1 MLEKLNSI
9 VHSLLQLGNQGD
21 QFILGEDID
30 MFRDRDED
38 QVNTSRTINAAFLIA
53 LCGENNPLSGPAY
66 DFLQRMAHSPT
77 WKGITRF
84 YLEGIQ
90 AIGRE
95 LASINQNNSEVAQRL
110 EALANQLTIQG
121 SQLEDRQ
128 LLEMFW
134 SFTHP
139 EATGIWS
146 HEQQRI
152 TDLRERRKISIT
164 NLNQDPIRDP
174 ARQILFSA
182 NALLTLPRDSKPLA
196 GLTLSESLRKN
207 LSAVI
212 DEPQIYWYDHPV
224 QIGVEPHKNEVLYGL
239 GGLQRA
245 LDFERAHGNATN
257 EEQLTCVLSVSVTH
271 DGLHGIARQYLAEEL
286 QRDLSLPGLKVFVL
300 TETDTQ
306 ELIEEVLAP
315 AARHYL
321 GEEGAVEKLSIFGVD
336 GEYGRHYTFL
346 KAIAAFWQVLID
358 PQIKATFKI
367 DLDQVFPQE
376 QLRQATGL
384 SAFEHLKTPLW
395 GASGLDADDQP
406 VELGMIAGALVNEDD
421 IAQDLFTADVPFPAA
436 EGDFSLDEWVFFSQL
451 PQALSTEAEMMA
463 RYTTADLDG
472 EKTCLQR
479 VHVTGGTNG
488 ILVDSLRRYRPFTP
502 SFIGRAEDQAF
513 LLSTFPEP
521 GVRLVYLHQ
530 SGLLMRHDK
539 KAFAQDAIQAAQVGK
554 LVGDYVRIL
563 YFSAYAQ
570 AIGGDIRQIKDRLDP
585 FTGSFISYIP
595 TTLTTLRFALK
606 VEALFTA
613 GETQQAVKFLELGT
627 QRIGQAIQFTAGDS
641 DKLNQQYLQERQG
654 WALYYDTLT
663 ALEKGIQDG
672 DPFAENLCRKAKEMI
687 SALAIQMD
695 RPKAPID

>member
-1 MLEKLNSI
+1 MLETLNSI
-9 VHSLLQLGNQGD
+9 VHSLLQLASQGD
-21 QFILGEDID
+21 PFILGEDID

-38 QVNTSRTINAAFLIA
+38 QVNTSRSINAAFLIA
-53 LCGENNPLSGPAY
+53 LCGENHPLSSQAHE
-66 DFLQRMAHSPT
+66 FLQRMARSPGGE
-77 WKGITRF
+77 GIARF
-84 YLEGIQ
+84 YLAGIHSIEEELGSNYQ
-90 AIGRE
+90 HNPEVVPR
-95 LASINQNNSEVAQRL
+95 LASLAKQLAAQR
-110 EALANQLTIQG
+110 NQTT
-121 SQLEDRQ
+121 DRQ
-128 LLEMFW
+128 LVEMFW

-139 EATGIWS
+139 EATDIWS
-146 HEQQRI
+146 HEQQRMA
-152 TDLRERRKISIT
+152 DLRERRKISIT

-182 NALLTLPRDSKPLA
+182 NALLTLPTDSKPLA
-196 GLTLSESLRKN
+196 GLGLSATLRKK

-212 DEPQIYWYDHPV
+212 DEPQVYWYDHPV
-224 QIGVEPHKNEVLYGL
+224 QIGVEAHKNEVLYGL

-257 EEQLTCVLSVSVTH
+257 DDQLTCVLSVSVTH
-271 DGLHGIARQYLAEEL
+271 DGLHSIARQYLAEEL
-286 QRDLSLPGLKVFVL
+286 QRDLPLPGLKIFVL
-300 TETDTQ
+300 TEADTQ

-358 PQIKATFKI
+358 PQIRATFKI
-367 DLDQVFPQE
+367 DLDQIFPQE
-376 QLRQATGL
+376 ELRQATGL

-421 IAQDLFTADVPFPAA
+421 IAQGLFTADVPFPPA

-479 VHVTGGTNG
+479 AHVTGGTNG

-513 LLSTFPEP
+513 IMSTFPEP
-521 GVRLVYLHQ
+521 GVRLAYLHQ
-530 SGLLMRHDK
+530 SGLFMRHDK

-570 AIGGDIRQIKDRLDP
+570 AIGGDIRKVKDRLDP

-613 GETQQAVKFLELGT
+613 GETQQAVEFLKLGT

-641 DKLNQQYLQERQG
+641 GKLTQQYLQERQS

-663 ALEKGIQDG
+663 ALEKGIQNG
-672 DPFAENLCRKAKEMI
+672 DLFAEDLRRRAQDLI
-687 SALAIQMD
+687 SAFAIQMEK
-695 RPKAPID
+695 PQAPID